1 VFVHERK
8 AARVTTDASS
18 PLLLRWELAQML
30 RELRLARGM
39 SASEV
44 AVRLGWA
51 PSKLSRIENRE
62 GGISPGDV
70 RELLDVYGISDPED
84 VRRWVDMAR
93 EARLRGWWQHGDFG
107 AHLPSFFVNFL
118 GLEAGASAEYDYRGG
133 LVTGLLQT
141 ADYARAVLG
150 SGAPGTLTDEGELD
164 RRVEIRLQRQH
175 ILHRGKEPL
184 RLWALLDEGVLRRR
198 IGGPQ
203 VLREQLQH
211 VLELSELDNVT
222 VQILPDAEVHPALD
236 FPFSILH
243 FGDELPIS
251 GIVYLENF
259 HRSVYLD
266 DRGSLNHYQTAF
278 DQLAKRALDPQ
289 ASRTLIHQ
297 HAKALDIV

>member
-1 VFVHERK
+1 M
-8 AARVTTDASS
+8 TSDASS

-44 AVRLGWA
+44 AVGLGWA

-70 RELLDVYGISDPED
+70 RELLDIYGITDPED
-84 VRRWVDMAR
+84 IKRWVDMAR
-93 EARLRGWWQHGDFG
+93 EARARGWWQHGDVSTN
-107 AHLPSFFVNFL
+107 LPSFFVNFL

-150 SGAPGTLTDEGELD
+150 SGAPGTPSDKGELD

-175 ILHRGKEPL
+175 ILHRDVDPL
-184 RLWALLDEGVLRRR
+184 QLWALLDEGVLRRR
-198 IGGPQ
+198 IGGPS
-203 VLREQLQH
+203 VLRDQLRH
-211 VLELSELDNVT
+211 VIELSALDNVT
-222 VQILPDAEVHPALD
+222 VQILPDTEVHPGLD

-243 FGDELPIS
+243 FGDELPIT
-251 GIVYLENF
+251 GVVYLENF

-266 DRGSLNHYQTAF
+266 DRGNLNQYQTAF
-278 DQLAKRALDPQ
+278 DTLAKRALDPE
-289 ASRTLIHQ
+289 ASRALIHQ
-297 HAKALDIV
+297 HAKVLDV